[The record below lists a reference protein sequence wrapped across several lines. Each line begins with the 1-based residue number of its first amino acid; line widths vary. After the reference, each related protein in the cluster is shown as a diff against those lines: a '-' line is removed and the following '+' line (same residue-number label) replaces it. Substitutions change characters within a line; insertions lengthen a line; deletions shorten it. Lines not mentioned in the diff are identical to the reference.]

1 MDCRICRDAAG
12 NWWPYHDEL
21 REKFGV
27 DLPSHPQSATPAIF
41 TATWTTWVDNDGEEF
56 QRISLKEHQVA
67 IVIDLARPLKTQ
79 FEWARK
85 SAEREQKFRQQA
97 GEIILKRARS
107 RAENYVSYLRILDAR
122 EAGAKKKDIA
132 DLLFPRLTEECAQD
146 RIDDD
151 QGVARKLRDG
161 GYRSLLELR

>member
-1 MDCRICRDAAG
+1 VNGTTDWGLPDWTKLEGYPMPRGPGEVTVWAWEFLRRNPEYRTFWLEKIQPFIGMDCRICRDAAG

-85 SAEREQKFRQQA
+85 SAEREHSVNKL
-97 GEIILKRARS
+97 EK
-107 RAENYVSYLRILDAR
+107 SY
-122 EAGAKKKDIA
+122 
-132 DLLFPRLTEECAQD
+132 
-146 RIDDD
+146 
-151 QGVARKLRDG
+151 
-161 GYRSLLELR
+161 